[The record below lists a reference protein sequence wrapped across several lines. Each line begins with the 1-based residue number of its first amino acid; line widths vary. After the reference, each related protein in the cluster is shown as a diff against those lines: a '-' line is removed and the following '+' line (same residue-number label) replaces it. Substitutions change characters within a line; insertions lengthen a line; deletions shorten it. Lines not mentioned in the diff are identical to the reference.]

1 MAPGARVLL
10 IGLDSAD
17 PVVVRQLVAAGR
29 MPAVASVL
37 ASGAW
42 CEVEA
47 PPGVY
52 TAAIW
57 PSIATGLS
65 PAGHGRYCDE
75 QLVVGTYRC
84 CHFGPTDMGGK
95 PFWESLSEAG
105 YRVAIVD
112 VPHTALSKELNGI
125 HVMGWGGCAADQE
138 FGTWPPSYARDLR
151 ERWGSHPVGW
161 DCGRG
166 GDGASEWA
174 RLRDKLVTAVQA
186 RAAMAGSI
194 LSSEA
199 WDFVFYVFS
208 EAHCAGHNCW
218 HLHDPSHPRY
228 MSQLA
233 ATVGPDPVAAVY
245 EELDRAIGTIIE
257 QAGRDAICGL
267 LLSHGMGPN
276 YTGNHLLDQ
285 VLARFEDRSTGPA
298 QRLAQEF
305 RATAWR
311 GLPPPARRAARLVR
325 RSVFPHRDPLV
336 LNDRRLASRE
346 AFALRQNTCGAVRVN
361 LSSREPNGRVSP
373 ENYDEYCTEL
383 SNELLEL
390 VNVGT
395 GRPVVHRVIK
405 SADIFIGARL
415 DGLPDLVVE
424 WDASEPITEVTSP
437 RIGTVKGDN
446 PDHRSGDHRPTGLLV
461 VTGPGTRPG
470 YLGAPIQATDIAP
483 TIASLFG
490 VRLPASDGRVF
501 SLVAGPTVAP
511 SG

>member
-1 MAPGARVLL
+1 
-10 IGLDSAD
+10 
-17 PVVVRQLVAAGR
+17 
-29 MPAVASVL
+29 MPAVASLL
-37 ASGAW
+37 ANGAW
-42 CEVEA
+42 CEVQA

-84 CHFGPTDMGGK
+84 SHFGPADMGGK
-95 PFWESLSEAG
+95 PFWESLGEAG
-105 YRVAIVD
+105 HRVAVVD
-112 VPHTALSKELNGI
+112 VPHTALSRGLNGI
-125 HVMGWGGCAADQE
+125 QVMGWGGCAADQE
-138 FGTWPPSYARDLR
+138 FGTWPPSYAGDLR
-151 ERWGSHPVGW
+151 ERWGAHPVGW
-161 DCGRG
+161 DCGRA
-166 GDGASEWA
+166 GDGAAEWA

-199 WDFVFYVFS
+199 WDFVFYVFT

-233 ATVGPDPVAAVY
+233 ATVGADPVAAVY
-245 EELDRAIGTIIE
+245 EELDRAIGNIIE
-257 QAGRDAICGL
+257 QAGDDAICAL
-267 LLSHGMGPN
+267 LLSHGMGPS

-285 VLARFEDRSTGPA
+285 VLARFEGRSTGVA
-298 QRLAQEF
+298 QRSDHGF
-305 RATAWR
+305 RATALR
-311 GLPPPARRAARLVR
+311 RLPRPARQAARLVR
-325 RSVFPHRDPLV
+325 RSVFPSKDPLV
-336 LNDRRLASRE
+336 LNDRQLASQD

-361 LSSREPNGRVSP
+361 LRSREPAGRVSR

-383 SNELLEL
+383 SNQLLEV

-395 GRPVVHRVIK
+395 GRPVVKSVIK
-405 SADIFIGARL
+405 SADVFTGARL

-424 WDASEPITEVTSP
+424 WDASEPISEVTSP

-470 YLGAPIQATDIAP
+470 YLGAPVQATDIAP

-490 VRLPASDGRVF
+490 ARLPASDGRVF
-501 SLVAGPTVAP
+501 PLVAGGPTAAR

>member
-1 MAPGARVLL
+1 M
-10 IGLDSAD
+10 
-17 PVVVRQLVAAGR
+17 VAAGR
-29 MPAVASVL
+29 MPAVASMI

-95 PFWESLSEAG
+95 PFWETLSEAG
-105 YRVAIVD
+105 NRVAVVD
-112 VPHTALSKELNGI
+112 VPHMALSKDLNGI

-138 FGTWPPSYARDLR
+138 FGTWPSSYARDLR
-151 ERWGSHPVGW
+151 ERWGAHPVGW

-166 GDGASEWA
+166 GDGAPEWA
-174 RLRDKLVTAVQA
+174 RLRDKLVAAV
-186 RAAMAGSI
+186 RTRTAMAGSI

-233 ATVGPDPVAAVY
+233 ATVGLDPVSTVY
-245 EELDRAIGTIIE
+245 EELDRAIGNIIE
-257 QAGRDAICGL
+257 QAGADAICGL

-276 YTGNHLLDQ
+276 NTGNHLLGE
-285 VLARFEDRSTGPA
+285 VLARFEGRSTGAA

-305 RATAWR
+305 RTTALR
-311 GLPPPARRAARLVR
+311 GLPQPARRAARFVR

-336 LNDRRLASRE
+336 LNERRLESQE
-346 AFALRQNTCGAVRVN
+346 AFALRHSTCGAVRVN
-361 LSSREPNGRVSP
+361 LSSREPNGRVSS
-373 ENYDEYCTEL
+373 EHYDEYCTEL
-383 SNELLEL
+383 SNQLLEL

-395 GRPVVHRVIK
+395 GRPVVNRVIK
-405 SADIFIGARL
+405 SADIFTGARL

-424 WDASEPITEVTSP
+424 WDASQPITEVTSP

-446 PDHRSGDHRPTGLLV
+446 PDHRSGDHRPSGLLV

-470 YLGAPIQATDIAP
+470 YLGSPIQATDIAP

-490 VRLPASDGRVF
+490 VRLPFSDGRVF
-501 SLVAGPTVAP
+501 PLVTGPTVTP
-511 SG
+511 TG